1 MNGEENECTRPVYH
15 VLGQADPDTLCAILD
30 PIAGYDVTK
39 LGVSENKDWHRV
51 FQITPCEH
59 ADTIGFPQGCSSYE
73 DWEIYRDM
81 IYDAVDNF
89 LYECNL
95 IARCQPY
102 TIQDEQLI
110 RTQLQYNRKF
120 LMKQI
125 GYSCKELRRLQKYCE
140 SEPDLAADYEELYD
154 IAYKEWQAVRSAP
167 IRVPDALMTIDFD
180 FIF

>member
-1 MNGEENECTRPVYH
+1 MNGEENVCSRPVYH
-15 VLGQADPDTLCAILD
+15 VFGPADPDTLCTILD
-30 PIAGYDVTK
+30 PLEDYDVAK
-39 LGVSENKDWHRV
+39 LGVSENKDRHRV
-51 FQITPCEH
+51 FQISPYKY
-59 ADTIGFPQGCSSYE
+59 ADTVGSPQGCSSYE
-73 DWEIYRDM
+73 DWEVYRDM
-81 IYDAVDNF
+81 VYDAVDDF
-89 LYECNL
+89 LYECNH

-102 TIQDEQLI
+102 TVQDEQLL

-140 SEPDLAADYEELYD
+140 SEPDLYADYGELYD

-167 IRVPDALMTIDFD
+167 VRVSTALVTIDFD